1 MRVVFS
7 SKRLIATLLV
17 ALFACSSLR
26 AQAPSSIQF
35 FLPDGSLP
43 GRELRFTLTSDTG
56 LVDIFFTDNRGR
68 FLLTRSQGLRP
79 DATYTIT
86 VQGDGRAY
94 STTVQTFKMYAVG
107 HITVFLRPV
116 ENQPTAAAGSVDLA
130 ELDVKT
136 PKEARDA
143 YDSAMRSFREGQ
155 TNAAIKEL
163 KHAIDIYPNYFRALN
178 DLGVILMQT
187 QRLDEAAEVFER
199 AAKLA
204 PRVYLPRLN
213 LGIIR
218 TKQARY
224 KEAIEVLDK
233 LYKENPS
240 FIEVRTPLA
249 DALMAAGRLDQA
261 ESHLRAVLA
270 EGKLERGAE
279 GNTRYLLGL
288 LLNRRQKFEEAVQEL
303 GAAAKLL
310 PSGSRIRFQFG
321 AALLQIKRYDEAER
335 ELQEAYKLSGPELGA
350 AQFLLGELYFLTKR
364 YDNAV
369 RAFEQ
374 YLTDVPAAPN
384 AEQVRGLIAKIKAA
398 ISQKL

>member
-1 MRVVFS
+1 MRMVFL
-7 SKRLIATLLV
+7 SKRLAAILLV

-56 LVDIFFTDNRGR
+56 LVDIFYTDNRGR
-68 FLLTRSQGLRP
+68 FLITRSQGLRP
-79 DATYTIT
+79 DATYTVT
-86 VQGDGRAY
+86 VQGDGRAF
-94 STTVQTFKMYAVG
+94 STTIQTFKMYAVG

-116 ENQPTAAAGSVDLA
+116 ENQPTAYPGSIDLA

-143 YDSAMRSFREGQ
+143 YDSAMRSFKEGQ
-155 TNAAIKEL
+155 IDTSIKEL
-163 KHAIDIYPNYFRALN
+163 KRALDIYPNYFRALN
-178 DLGVILMQT
+178 DLGVIFMQSK
-187 QRLDEAAEVFER
+187 RLDEAAEVFER

-233 LYKENPS
+233 LHKENPT
-240 FIEVRTPLA
+240 FIEVRAPLA

-261 ESHLRAVLA
+261 ESHLRAALA
-270 EGKLERGAE
+270 EGKLDRGAE
-279 GNTRYLLGL
+279 GNARYLLGL
-288 LLNRRQKFEEAVQEL
+288 LLNRKQKFGEAVQEL
-303 GAAAKLL
+303 GSAAKLL

-321 AALLQIKRYDEAER
+321 AALLQMKRYDEAER
-335 ELQEAYKLSGPELGA
+335 ELQEAYRLSGPELGA
-350 AQFLLGELYFLTKR
+350 AQFLLGEIYFLTKR
-364 YDNAV
+364 YDNAM

-374 YLTDVPAAPN
+374 YLVDVPEAPN
-384 AEQVRGLIAKIKAA
+384 ADVVRGLINKIKTA
-398 ISQKL
+398 ISQK

>member
-1 MRVVFS
+1 MRMVFS
-7 SKRLIATLLV
+7 SKRLTATLLV
-17 ALFACSSLR
+17 AIFACSSLH

-56 LVDIFFTDNRGR
+56 LVDIFYTDNRGR
-68 FLLTRSQGLRP
+68 FLITRSQGLRP
-79 DATYTIT
+79 DATYTVT
-86 VQGDGRAY
+86 VQGDGRAF
-94 STTVQTFKMYAVG
+94 STTIQTFKMYAVG

-116 ENQPTAAAGSVDLA
+116 ENQPAGFPGSVDLA

-155 TNAAIKEL
+155 TNTAIKEL
-163 KHAIDIYPNYFRALN
+163 KRALDIYPNYFRALN
-178 DLGVILMQT
+178 DLGVILMQSK
-187 QRLDEAAEVFER
+187 RLDEAAEIFER
-199 AAKLA
+199 ATKLA

-233 LYKENPS
+233 LHKENPA
-240 FIEVRTPLA
+240 FIEVRAPLA
-249 DALMAAGRLDQA
+249 DALMAAGKLDQA
-261 ESHLRAVLA
+261 ETHLRAALG
-270 EGKLERGAE
+270 EGKLDRGAE
-279 GNTRYLLGL
+279 GNARYLLGL
-288 LLNRRQKFEEAVQEL
+288 LLNRKQKFEEAVREL
-303 GAAAKLL
+303 GQAAKLL
-310 PSGSRIRFQFG
+310 PSGSRIRFQLG
-321 AALLQIKRYDEAER
+321 AALLQMKRFDEAER
-335 ELQEAYKLSGPELGA
+335 ELQEAYRLSGPELGA

-364 YDNAV
+364 YDNAM

-374 YLTDVPAAPN
+374 YLVDVPEAPN
-384 AEQVRGLIAKIKAA
+384 AEVVRGLINKIKAA
-398 ISQKL
+398 ISQK